1 MARRPGRGERVAI
14 VRPAIRL
21 PREAEAEMASLSAPA
36 TPALPRTTE
45 VVINKK
51 VPKSVASMVRR

>member
-1 MARRPGRGERVAI
+1 MAI

>member
-1 MARRPGRGERVAI
+1 MAI
-14 VRPAIRL
+14 MRPAIRL

-36 TPALPRTTE
+36 TPAMARTTE
-45 VVINKK
+45 AGITKK